1 MNIYNL
7 SLSESINALQN
18 GTVEVEDFINS
29 ICDRIDRKESLIHS
43 LIPEIGRRQRLL
55 REARD
60 LKEKYPDKNKRPI
73 LFGIPIGVKDLF
85 RVDGFPTQAGSKL
98 PINLFEGQESSVVTT
113 LKNAGALILG
123 KTVTTEFAYFEPG
136 PTCNPHN
143 ITHTPGGS
151 SSGSAAAVACGFTP
165 LALGT
170 QTIGSITRPA
180 SFCGVYG
187 YKPSFQRIS
196 TNGVIPFSVSADH
209 IGCFT
214 QDLQSIEIAASILC
228 SHWNPSTKISHKKPV
243 IGIAVGN
250 YLEQANNEVLSLFNE
265 KTQQLEQLGFKIVKV
280 DTFGDIESINN
291 AHKSMIAA
299 DFSKVHEKWFEN
311 SGGLYRENTKKL
323 ILEGRIITKKAY
335 QNALEGRE
343 MLRTQLEVIKSIN
356 KIDVWLSPSSCS
368 AATEGLGSTGSPLMN
383 LPWTYAGLPTISVPA
398 LKTSNHLPVGL
409 QFVGSFNQDEDLI
422 AKLKII
428 VPFL

>member
-1 MNIYNL
+1 MTYNL
-7 SLSESINALQN
+7 SLSESINAIQN

-29 ICDRIDRKESLIHS
+29 ICDHIDRTEPLIHS
-43 LIPEIGRRQRLL
+43 LIPETGRRQRLL

-85 RVDGFPTQAGSKL
+85 RVNGFPTQAGSKL
-98 PINLFEGQESSVVTT
+98 PEKLFEGQESSVVTT
-113 LKNAGALILG
+113 LRNAGALILG

-143 ITHTPGGS
+143 LSHTPGGS

-187 YKPSFQRIS
+187 YKPSYKRIS
-196 TNGVIPFSVSADH
+196 TNGVIPFSISADH
-209 IGCFT
+209 IGFFT
-214 QDLQSIEIAASILC
+214 QDLQGIEIAASLLC
-228 SHWNPSTKISHKKPV
+228 THWNPATKVSLKKPV
-243 IGIAVGN
+243 IGIAVGS
-250 YLEQANNEVLSLFNE
+250 YLEQSNEKVLSLFDE
-265 KTQQLEQLGFKIVKV
+265 KTQQLEQMGFKIIRI
-280 DTFGDIESINN
+280 DALGDIESINK
-291 AHKSMIAA
+291 AHKSMIAV
-299 DFSKVHEKWFEN
+299 DFSKVHEKWFE
-311 SGGLYRENTKKL
+311 SFEGLYRENTKKL
-323 ILEGRIITKKAY
+323 ILEGRTITKKLY
-335 QNALEGRE
+335 QNALAGRE

-368 AATEGLGSTGSPLMN
+368 AATEGLDSTGSPLMN
-383 LPWTYAGLPTISVPA
+383 LPWTYAGLPTVSVPA
-398 LKTSNHLPVGL
+398 MKTSDHLPIGL

-422 AKLKII
+422 AKLKLI
-428 VPFL
+428 VPLL

>member
-1 MNIYNL
+1 MKIFNL
-7 SLSESINALQN
+7 SLSESINAIQN
-18 GTVEVEDFINS
+18 ETIEVEDLINS
-29 ICDRIDRKESLIHS
+29 ICDRIDRLEPLIHS
-43 LIPEIGRRQRLL
+43 LIPEIGRRNRLL

-60 LKEKYPDKNKRPI
+60 LKQKYPDKNKRPI

-98 PINLFEGQESSVVTT
+98 PTNLFEEQESSVVTA

-143 ITHTPGGS
+143 LSHTPGGS
-151 SSGSAAAVACGFTP
+151 SSGSAAAVVCGLTP

-187 YKPSFQRIS
+187 YKPSYKRIS

-209 IGCFT
+209 IGFFT
-214 QDLQSIEIAASILC
+214 QDLQGIEIVASLLC
-228 SHWNPSTKISHKKPV
+228 NHWNPATKTSHQKPV
-243 IGIAVGN
+243 IGIAVGS
-250 YLEQANNEVLSLFNE
+250 YLEQSNDEVLSLFDE
-265 KTQQLEQLGFKIVKV
+265 KTKQLEQLGFKIVKV
-280 DTFGDIESINN
+280 DTFGDIESINK
-291 AHKSMIAA
+291 AHKSMIAV

-311 SGGLYRENTKKL
+311 FEGLYRENTKKL
-323 ILEGRIITKKAY
+323 IIEGRTITKKIY
-335 QNALEGRE
+335 QDALAGRE

-356 KIDVWLSPSSCS
+356 KIDIWLSPSSCS
-368 AATEGLGSTGSPLMN
+368 AATEGLDSTGSPLMN
-383 LPWTYAGLPTISVPA
+383 LPWTYAGLPTVSVPA
-398 LKTSNHLPVGL
+398 MKTSNHLPIGL

-422 AKLKII
+422 AKLKLI
-428 VPFL
+428 VHFL

>member
-1 MNIYNL
+1 MNTYNL
-7 SLSESINALQN
+7 SLSESINALKN
-18 GTVEVEDFINS
+18 DTIEVEDFINS
-29 ICDRIDRKESLIHS
+29 ICDRIDHTEPLIHS
-43 LIPEIGRRQRLL
+43 LIPETGRRQRLL

-98 PINLFEGQESSVVTT
+98 PVNLFEGQESSVVTT

-143 ITHTPGGS
+143 LSHTPGGS

-187 YKPSFQRIS
+187 FKPSFQRIS

-209 IGCFT
+209 IGFFT
-214 QDLQSIEIAASILC
+214 QDLQSIEIVASLLC
-228 SHWNPSTKISHKKPV
+228 NHWNTATKVSLKKPV
-243 IGIAVGN
+243 IGIATGS
-250 YLEQANNEVLSLFNE
+250 YLEQSNDEVLSLFN
-265 KTQQLEQLGFKIVKV
+265 
-280 DTFGDIESINN
+280 
-291 AHKSMIAA
+291 
-299 DFSKVHEKWFEN
+299 
-311 SGGLYRENTKKL
+311 
-323 ILEGRIITKKAY
+323 
-335 QNALEGRE
+335 
-343 MLRTQLEVIKSIN
+343 
-356 KIDVWLSPSSCS
+356 
-368 AATEGLGSTGSPLMN
+368 
-383 LPWTYAGLPTISVPA
+383 
-398 LKTSNHLPVGL
+398 
-409 QFVGSFNQDEDLI
+409 
-422 AKLKII
+422 
-428 VPFL
+428 

>member
-1 MNIYNL
+1 MTYNL
-7 SLSESINALQN
+7 SLSESINAIQN
-18 GTVEVEDFINS
+18 GTVEVEDLINS
-29 ICDRIDRKESLIHS
+29 ICDHIDRTEPLIHS

-85 RVDGFPTQAGSKL
+85 RVDGFTTQAGSKL
-98 PINLFEGQESSVVTT
+98 PTNLFEGQESSVVTT
-113 LKNAGALILG
+113 LRNAGVLILG

-143 ITHTPGGS
+143 LSHTPGGS

-187 YKPSFQRIS
+187 YKPSYKRIS
-196 TNGVIPFSVSADH
+196 TNGVIPFSVFADH
-209 IGCFT
+209 IGFFT
-214 QDLQSIEIAASILC
+214 QDLQGIEITASLLC
-228 SHWNPSTKISHKKPV
+228 NHWNTATKVSLKKPV
-243 IGIAVGN
+243 IGVAIGS
-250 YLEQANNEVLSLFNE
+250 YLEQSNDEVLSLFNE
-265 KTQQLEQLGFKIVKV
+265 KIHQLEQLGFKIVKV
-280 DTFGDIESINN
+280 DTFGDIESINK
-291 AHKSMIAA
+291 AHKSMIAV

-311 SGGLYRENTKKL
+311 FEELYRENTKKL
-323 ILEGRIITKKAY
+323 ILEGKTITKKIY
-335 QNALEGRE
+335 QNALAGRE

-356 KIDVWLSPSSCS
+356 KIDIWLSPSSCS
-368 AATEGLGSTGSPLMN
+368 AATDGLGSTGSPLMN
-383 LPWTYAGLPTISVPA
+383 LPWTYAGLPTVSVPA
-398 LKTSNHLPVGL
+398 MKTSNNLPVGL

-422 AKLKII
+422 AKLKVI